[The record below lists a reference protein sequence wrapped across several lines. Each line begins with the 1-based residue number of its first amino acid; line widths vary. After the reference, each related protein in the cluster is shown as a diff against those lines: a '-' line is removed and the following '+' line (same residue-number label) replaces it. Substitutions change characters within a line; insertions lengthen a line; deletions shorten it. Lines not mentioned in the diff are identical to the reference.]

1 MRKRAQYYIENYKIE
16 IVKTFFGKE
25 KVLVNGKKVSERTG
39 KLATEHSFKI
49 NENQYRITQRDG
61 DSAEKMNTYEIRK
74 DGAPVAL
81 VNAVK
86 GSSMQMLFLI
96 IAVGLGSGFIFGV
109 LLYRLFFPVSI

>member
-25 KVLVNGKKVSERTG
+25 KVLLNGKKVSEHTG
-39 KLATEHSFKI
+39 KFSVEHSFSI
-49 NENQYRITQRDG
+49 NDNNYRITRRDG
-61 DSAEKMNTYEIRK
+61 ASAQKMNTYEIRK

-81 VNAVK
+81 VNAVQQ
-86 GSSMQMLFLI
+86 SSMQMLLLI
-96 IAVGLGSGFIFGV
+96 IAVGLGSGFIFGI